1 MYEGVAFNIFD
12 ILKSEMMSSTRNKIG
27 ALILKPMFKKFKKR
41 FDYKEV
47 GGAPFL
53 GVNGICIKAHGSS
66 DARAIKNAI
75 KQAYTLHEKEL

>member
-1 MYEGVAFNIFD
+1 
-12 ILKSEMMSSTRNKIG
+12 
-27 ALILKPMFKKFKKR
+27 MFKKFKKR

-53 GVNGICIKAHGSS
+53 GVDGLWIKAHGSS

-75 KQAYTLHEKEL
+75 KQAHILHEKRVIEKIKESIINSLTE